1 LHHRHQTAWGAESPA
16 PPALRLPAL
25 PLLLT
30 LLPLRSLLLANR
42 RRRRCHQIHP
52 SRHLVKRGFL
62 QSSLLLLISGCA
74 SRWESRKRRVCWGNK
89 KTTKRLL
96 RLIERR
102 AIIAQRVLTS
112 SGSCGHR
119 KLHITPDIG
128 LRTSGFRHRDPS
140 PQAADDLHESAEV
153 RSPEVSGVPIVG
165 YLTSRMSRIIPG
177 RSVAR
182 LPLSCLMAA
191 TV

>member
-1 LHHRHQTAWGAESPA
+1 MLIIYFHFSLFFFCLMIPR
-16 PPALRLPAL
+16 PPRS
-25 PLLLT
+25 T
-30 LLPLRSLLLANR
+30 LFPYTTLFRSLLANR

-128 LRTSGFRHRDPS
+128 LRTSGFGHRTSDFGTLALR
-140 PQAADDLHESAEV
+140 PQTTA
-153 RSPEVSGVPIVG
+153 
-165 YLTSRMSRIIPG
+165 
-177 RSVAR
+177 
-182 LPLSCLMAA
+182 
-191 TV
+191 